1 MFIFFDA
8 KKRGTIMRYEVLSV
22 RGRTG
27 KYYVGMCTEY
37 PNCIDSIDAQK
48 DMLDG
53 GNKIQFTGTQEE
65 YDEVKDKLH
74 PKVKV
79 SIKKA

>member
-1 MFIFFDA
+1 
-8 KKRGTIMRYEVLSV
+8 MRYEVLSV

-27 KYYVGMCTEY
+27 KYYVGMWTEY
-37 PNCIDSIDAQK
+37 PTCIDSIDAQK
-48 DMLDG
+48 DMIDG

-65 YDEVKDKLH
+65 YDTVKDKLH

-79 SIKKA
+79 TIKKA